1 MDNDESHQEILEI
14 KQKLKDIHTDIK
26 RFMENANQQHLE
38 IVLEGSRQNISSA
51 VIGHV
56 IGDIED
62 DLDCGMVKKCEMRDT
77 CKADFSAFLQKNAGL
92 LKHNKVLEDVILENS
107 SQLTEMK
114 NNAPF
119 NQCSKCFSEV
129 QHLFGKQ
136 VGLMR
141 SLQIYKSAEGENHE
155 ISQLSEDNMVTDVLE
170 PLSNKQRLQ
179 ILKAV
184 STETRTF
191 STLSELTGLRG
202 GNLMFHLQKLMD
214 TGMILQRHERGDYMI
229 TEKGFIVLKGIN
241 DIFSTL
247 NS

>member
-1 MDNDESHQEILEI
+1 MDNDGSQQEILEI
-14 KQKLKDIHTDIK
+14 KQKLQEIHTDIK

-38 IVLEGSRQNISSA
+38 MVLEGSRQNISSA
-51 VIGHV
+51 VFGQV

-62 DLDCGMVKKCEMRDT
+62 ELDCGMIKKCEMRDT
-77 CKADFSAFLQKNAGL
+77 CKADFSAFLQNNAGL
-92 LKHNKVLEDVILENS
+92 LKHNSVPEDVILDNG

-114 NNAPF
+114 NNAPYK
-119 NQCSKCFSEV
+119 QCSKCFSEV
-129 QHLFGKQ
+129 QHLFEKQ

-141 SLQIYKSAEGENHE
+141 SLQIYKSEEGEIHE
-155 ISQLSEDNMVTDVLE
+155 ISRLSEENMVKDVIE

-229 TEKGFIVLKGIN
+229 TEKGYTVLKGIN

>member
-1 MDNDESHQEILEI
+1 MNNNESQQEMLEI
-14 KQKLKDIHTDIK
+14 NQKLKEIHTDLK

-38 IVLEGSRQNISSA
+38 MVLEGSRQSISSA
-51 VIGHV
+51 VIGHMM
-56 IGDIED
+56 GDIEA
-62 DLDCGMVKKCEMRDT
+62 DLDCGMVKKCDMRDT
-77 CKADFSAFLQKNAGL
+77 CKADFSTFLQKNAGL
-92 LKHNKVLEDVILENS
+92 LKHNNVPEDVILENS

-119 NQCSKCFSEV
+119 NQCGKCFSEV

-141 SLQIYKSAEGENHE
+141 SMHIYKSEEGENHE
-155 ISQLSEDNMVTDVLE
+155 ISHLSEESMVNDVIE

-184 STETRTF
+184 STQTRTF
-191 STLSELTGLRG
+191 STLSELTGHHG
-202 GNLMFHLQKLMD
+202 GNLMFHLHKLLD
-214 TGMILQRHERGDYMI
+214 SGMILQRHERGDYMI
-229 TEKGFIVLKGIN
+229 TDKGYTVLKGIN